1 MIAFA
6 ESIEN
11 PEDHDSIQ
19 IILENTIGVED
30 QFSTPDKYKEK
41 YNKHQNVGYSKMTS
55 TLYNRMKLN
64 RVYFMIH
71 YEAVCKSIIQ
81 AWR

>member
-19 IILENTIGVED
+19 IILENTIGLED
-30 QFSTPDKYKEK
+30 QRSTPDQYKEK
-41 YNKHQNVGYSKMTS
+41 YNKDWGFAYTKLTG

-64 RVYFMIH
+64 RVYFMIY
-71 YEAVCKSIIQ
+71 YEAVCKSILK

>member
-1 MIAFA
+1 VKLEDGSNMVVEPEYGDRTASKHLEVNEARTMIAFA

-30 QFSTPDKYKEK
+30 
-41 YNKHQNVGYSKMTS
+41 
-55 TLYNRMKLN
+55 
-64 RVYFMIH
+64 
-71 YEAVCKSIIQ
+71 
-81 AWR
+81 

>member
-1 MIAFA
+1 MSEVKEARTMIAFA

-30 QFSTPDKYKEK
+30 
-41 YNKHQNVGYSKMTS
+41 
-55 TLYNRMKLN
+55 
-64 RVYFMIH
+64 
-71 YEAVCKSIIQ
+71 
-81 AWR
+81 

>member
-19 IILENTIGVED
+19 IILENTIGLED
-30 QFSTPDKYKEK
+30 QRSTPDQYKEK
-41 YNKHQNVGYSKMTS
+41 YNKTYASVDEEVKAREFRKFSESQKVRKYYRKVSKVYS
-55 TLYNRMKLN
+55 
-64 RVYFMIH
+64 
-71 YEAVCKSIIQ
+71 
-81 AWR
+81 